1 MTSADSGN
9 SPGRRLLDVVFVV
22 DCSGSMSGERIA
34 ALNWA
39 ARTVLPTMRAH
50 AEEHPE
56 VELRIRVLRF
66 ASGAAFATAR
76 PEPIR
81 HFVWTGLAA
90 AGESDMGAAFRLLG
104 EALSEA
110 EAGDD
115 RLPPVIVL
123 FSDGY
128 PSDDAEGALET
139 LLASE
144 AGARAIRIPIAIGQ
158 DADMALLRRF
168 SSDPAQPPLRSH
180 DVEMLVGRMRWVV
193 AGPVAKALSEAT
205 EPAHSHGPAKAGSD
219 GKTAEDEDIW

>member
-1 MTSADSGN
+1 MTLADSQA
-9 SPGRRLLDVVFVV
+9 PARRLLDVVFVV
-22 DCSGSMSGERIA
+22 DCSGSMSGERIG

-39 ARTVLPTMRAH
+39 ARTVLPTLRAH

-66 ASGAAFATAR
+66 ATGAAFATAG
-76 PEPIR
+76 PEPVR
-81 HFVWTGLAA
+81 HFVWTSLAA

-104 EALSEA
+104 QALGEGGT
-110 EAGDD
+110 GDET
-115 RLPPVIVL
+115 LPPVVVL

-128 PSDDAEGALET
+128 PSDDAEEALEA

-158 DADMALLRRF
+158 DADMSLLRRF
-168 SSDPAQPPLRSH
+168 SSEPAQPPLRSH

-205 EPAHSHGPAKAGSD
+205 EPAHSHGPAKTSD
-219 GKTAEDEDIW
+219 GKPAEDEDIW